1 MRTRQS
7 TSRSREDDWATAR
20 GRGGGG
26 GAARA
31 ALVAAAPDSRRWQRT
46 RLHRRRLRLYA
57 ASLLEDDP
65 ASGGVADASSSD
77 AEHEALRPLQLL
89 AGDAEGHVAL
99 WRLGAPSRGAVEA
112 TIVWREKRAV
122 GAGAVS
128 RRLAACGRYR
138 PADGGA
144 QRSAGTAG
152 SLVRHTASATCAEVD
167 LPNSRSL
174 RCDNQACDTPA
185 SLWNGTWQVPATVE
199 CPLCS
204 STFPVVNA
212 VASSSVVSG
221 RRLLRGYG
229 KSLNGWGPLGA
240 SAVNEPDKARHTR

>member
-1 MRTRQS
+1 MLQRLTVADGSAHVS
-7 TSRSREDDWATAR
+7 T
-20 GRGGGG
+20 GG
-26 GAARA
+26 
-31 ALVAAAPDSRRWQRT
+31 V
-46 RLHRRRLRLYA
+46 YA

-112 TIVWREKRAV
+112 TIVWREKRAGSV
-122 GAGAVS
+122 QA
-128 RRLAACGRYR
+128 LALSAFGCVVAAADYR

-152 SLVRHTASATCAEVD
+152 LLVRHTASATCAEVD

-212 VASSSVVSG
+212 VALDRASSADGVLFFG
-221 RRLLRGYG
+221 GYG

-240 SAVNEPDKARHTR
+240 FIVNEPDKGAAILR